1 MKSNVPSADAPAAK
15 ARSPYYRML
24 HDARYALALNVI
36 CALVITFI
44 LSPGSHFGQNLVA
57 SMCIGTIAF
66 LLIDGMR
73 LTLWGADRRPKFLP
87 FMLIIL
93 ISVPV
98 AQMLG
103 LTLFS
108 WLTGVDVGGFKNM
121 LPTQMMGT
129 LVFTLLATGGAVLFF
144 SSREKIARLQM

>member
-1 MKSNVPSADAPAAK
+1 MKSDAPLADTATRR
-15 ARSPYYRML
+15 RSPYYRML

-44 LSPGSHFGQNLVA
+44 LNPGSHFGQNLVA

-73 LTLWGADRRPKFLP
+73 LTLWGESQRPKFLP

-93 ISVPV
+93 ISGKDIRY
-98 AQMLG
+98 LWDDLEG
-103 LTLFS
+103 
-108 WLTGVDVGGFKNM
+108 
-121 LPTQMMGT
+121 
-129 LVFTLLATGGAVLFF
+129 
-144 SSREKIARLQM
+144 RY